1 MKKILSLILS
11 ALLMFSVVAF
21 ADTETPAEIPVK
33 LVVDNKIISAPTHI
47 VNNRILIPLR
57 ALMESTNAHVVW
69 YGETQSVTITRGSKT
84 VIVQIGSDIMQTP
97 EGNVTIDAPAC
108 LLNGGTTTYVPV
120 RAICTAFGFSVEW
133 DNISKTALVLTPDG
147 SHYVDLYDGM
157 TVSEFALMNGLSSED
172 FTLETGLD
180 YDEFKDKLYVD
191 FNNAIS
197 FGKLSESNGLTYE
210 EALMFFGLDGKVV
223 KPETPWGVAVGEMTF
238 GTYLETISGAGA
250 YGYTQ
255 QQAVDMLVQNY
266 GISKE
271 YTVDVPYKFVRTE
284 LDTKNLEL
292 IEKNNNQQ
300 AELEA
305 QKEADLLNLP
315 NLLKNK
321 INFTITLDDGR
332 KMKGELYP
340 DLAPITVA
348 NFVKLCD
355 ENFYEGLIFHRIIDG
370 FMIQGGGYDKD
381 FNHKETASI
390 KGEFYSNGVTNALKH
405 EKGVISMARTN
416 DPNSATSQ
424 FFIVDE
430 TSPHLDGEYAAFGKI
445 TDGLDVLDALSK
457 LETHTSDNGMADVP
471 NETVLIKSIKIDK

>member
-1 MKKILSLILS
+1 MKKILLLILS
-11 ALLMFSVVAF
+11 ALLLFSVSAF
-21 ADTETPAEIPVK
+21 ADTEVSAEIPVK

-57 ALMESTNAHVVW
+57 ALMESTNAQVVW
-69 YGETQSVTITRGSKT
+69 YGETQSVTITRDSKT
-84 VIVQIGSDIMQTP
+84 VTVQIGSDIMQTP

-108 LLNGGTTTYVPV
+108 LLNEGTTTYVPV

-133 DNISKTALVLTPDG
+133 DDISKTALVLTPDG

-157 TVSEFALMNGLSSED
+157 TVSEFALYNGLSSES
-172 FTLETGLD
+172 FTEETGLN
-180 YDEFKDKLYVD
+180 YDEYKDKLYVD

-197 FGKLSESNGLTYE
+197 FGRLSESNGLTYE
-210 EALMFFGLDGKVV
+210 EALMFFGLNGDVV
-223 KPETPWGVAVGEMTF
+223 KPETPWGVATGEMTF

-255 QQAVDMLVQNY
+255 QQAVDMIVQNY
-266 GISKE
+266 GLNKE
-271 YTVDVPYKFVRTE
+271 YTADVPYKFVRTE
-284 LDTKNLEL
+284 LDTKTLEKVYEEQKAEA
-292 IEKNNNQQ
+292 EK
-300 AELEA
+300 EA

-321 INFTITLDDGR
+321 THFTITLSDGR

-340 DLAPITVA
+340 DLAPVTVA
-348 NFVKLCD
+348 NFVKLCN
-355 ENFYEGLIFHRIIDG
+355 ENFYNGLIFHRVIDG

-381 FNHKETASI
+381 FNLKETESI

-430 TSPHLDGEYAAFGKI
+430 ASTHLDGEYAAFGKI
-445 TDGLDVLDALSK
+445 TDGLDVLDAISE

-471 NETVLIKSIKIDK
+471 NKTVIIKSIKIDK